1 MANTRHI
8 TTSQGQ
14 NLGEMNMMN
23 QELVTDRIEDLMR
36 EGEALRA
43 ERFEAD
49 HRSLAS
55 RPVPTRAGPL
65 RPARIR
71 LGRWLVGVGWAVAG
85 CPDESHSPAGHAV

>member
-1 MANTRHI
+1 MANTRQI
-8 TTSQGQ
+8 TTFQDR
-14 NLGEMNMMN
+14 NLGEKNMMN
-23 QELVTDRIEDLMR
+23 QDLVADRIDDLLR

-49 HRSLAS
+49 HRSLVG